1 MKPPQFPCSNN
12 SGIFPFMDLTSLE
25 FEWSSSIHWH
35 QTFTLQIINLWHFYL
50 KIWIQN
56 ISSSSCNS
64 NDSLVI
70 IRSFQ
75 FTFFQWWILSI
86 SKQSLINSFRVNYK
100 MYRRVLLTCDGRWT
114 EYALYAGITVSY
126 WGYFETGGWVWVM
139 VAAMRWLLHHVV
151 PHSRNTSRRRTTLA
165 LNYHI
170 HLNF

>member
-86 SKQSLINSFRVNYK
+86 SKQSLINSFQVNYK
-100 MYRRVLLTCDGRWT
+100 MYRNVLLTCDGLSMRCTLVSLSVT
-114 EYALYAGITVSY
+114 EDISKPGAGCGWWWRCSRLGG
-126 WGYFETGGWVWVM
+126 GYCTMLCHTHATRVGAG
-139 VAAMRWLLHHVV
+139 R
-151 PHSRNTSRRRTTLA
+151 
-165 LNYHI
+165 
-170 HLNF
+170 